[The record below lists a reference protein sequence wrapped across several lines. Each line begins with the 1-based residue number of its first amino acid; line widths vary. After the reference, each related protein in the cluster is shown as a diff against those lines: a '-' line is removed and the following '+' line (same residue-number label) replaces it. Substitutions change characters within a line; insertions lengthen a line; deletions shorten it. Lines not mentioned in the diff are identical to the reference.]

1 MSVSDKFNQVTKLF
15 VNMQYQIFKDKKYI
29 LKNRDGLI
37 CSRYD
42 EADFAEEIWDIYD
55 LDKDHLQSF
64 LAWRYITVE
73 IEMTMQDSINQIFR
87 RLSKGIYMM
96 SIFRLIFMRRILV

>member
-15 VNMQYQIFKDKKYI
+15 LNMKYQIFKSKKYI

-42 EADFAEEIWDIYD
+42 EADFAKEI
-55 LDKDHLQSF
+55 
-64 LAWRYITVE
+64 
-73 IEMTMQDSINQIFR
+73 
-87 RLSKGIYMM
+87 
-96 SIFRLIFMRRILV
+96 